1 MYCQRCG
8 TQVTNKAEFCS
19 SCGLGVGQTT
29 QMPTVR
35 EPASKSE
42 LELVQEA
49 LHDIYDVREIIGRGG
64 MATVYRAREKD
75 LGRDVAIKVLPFSH
89 THDTSFVERFA
100 NEARTSARLE
110 HANIIPIYRVGRSGS
125 VIYLAMRYLS
135 GPNLAELIEQVGPMQ
150 PKDIRRILVESARAL
165 GYAHDQGVVHRD
177 VKPDNIMFKESGEI
191 VMCDFG
197 IAKAVSG
204 TSLTGTGVA
213 VGTPLYMSPEQVK
226 AQPLDGRS
234 DLYSLGIVAYQ
245 CLTKTVPFD
254 GEDAYAIGFSHI
266 NDELPVPELKTAEHH
281 TLFRIISKLMAKDPA
296 ERFPDAD
303 SLVAALSAEDGIA
316 TEIPTLSRSV
326 TDEIEQMPRR
336 QPAPPT
342 RAPETNAGAS
352 LPMTPVTPIP
362 RPSLADSRLS
372 SRKPKKR
379 KTGVLVGMLFL
390 ATLGGAGGGGYY
402 YVDTAGGVRPAI
414 SRFPVLVGWLEK
426 LSEIISPPET
436 PVAVVDSLPADTISI
451 SDSVVVEPEPVEPE
465 PEPPTT
471 GHLIVS
477 NLAGDATLWI
487 DDRFVAGA
495 RHELAAGPHRVRVVA
510 PGFQP
515 YSASVKVSPGD
526 TVVHR
531 VSLRMQAQCEALY
544 EAGYNLNETCFE
556 VSPRLQPGVSSAVQL
571 RSPLARRPR
580 KPVILG
586 IQVLPDGRAGTVVVR
601 DPSDV
606 AEFSIQAVAYAKGLT
621 YAPAT
626 KRGRAV
632 TGWVELPFY
641 APRQQ

>member
-8 TQVTNKAEFCS
+8 TQVANNSEFCS

-29 QMPTVR
+29 PIQAAQ
-35 EPASKSE
+35 EPENKSE
-42 LELVQEA
+42 LELVREA

-64 MATVYRAREKD
+64 MATVFRAQEKD
-75 LGRDVAIKVLPFSH
+75 LGRDVALKVLPFSH

-100 NEARTSARLE
+100 NEARMSARLE
-110 HANIIPIYRVGRSGS
+110 HTNIIPIYRVGRSGN

-135 GPNLAELIEQVGPMQ
+135 GPTLAELIEQVGPMQ

-165 GYAHDQGVVHRD
+165 GYAHNQGVVHRD

-197 IAKAVSG
+197 IAKAASG

-254 GEDAYAIGFSHI
+254 GEDAYAIGFKHI
-266 NDELPVPELKTAEHH
+266 NEELPVPEHKTPDHQS
-281 TLFRIISKLMAKDPA
+281 LFRIISKMMAKDPA

-303 SLVAALSAEDGIA
+303 SLVAALSGEGGIP

-326 TDEIEQMPRR
+326 TDEIVQRPRK
-336 QPAPPT
+336 QAVPPT
-342 RAPETNAGAS
+342 RARGTNAGGS
-352 LPMTPVTPIP
+352 LPTTPTTPIP
-362 RPSLADSRLS
+362 RPSLVDSRRS

-402 YVDTAGGVRPAI
+402 YVDTAGGVRPAV

-436 PVAVVDSLPADTISI
+436 PVATALPSDSISV
-451 SDSVVVEPEPVEPE
+451 SDSVVAEPDSVETE

-471 GHLIVS
+471 GH
-477 NLAGDATLWI
+477 
-487 DDRFVAGA
+487 RC
-495 RHELAAGPHRVRVVA
+495 
-510 PGFQP
+510 
-515 YSASVKVSPGD
+515 
-526 TVVHR
+526 
-531 VSLRMQAQCEALY
+531 LR
-544 EAGYNLNETCFE
+544 
-556 VSPRLQPGVSSAVQL
+556 
-571 RSPLARRPR
+571 
-580 KPVILG
+580 
-586 IQVLPDGRAGTVVVR
+586 
-601 DPSDV
+601 
-606 AEFSIQAVAYAKGLT
+606 
-621 YAPAT
+621 
-626 KRGRAV
+626 
-632 TGWVELPFY
+632 
-641 APRQQ
+641 